1 MQSRKS
7 SQKNLLQPVGIGLF
21 ILVLLALFFPTQ
33 PVRAAASDS
42 SIVMTQQGAV
52 QGIVGATSRSF
63 LGIPYA
69 APPVGN
75 LRWKPPQPHAPWST
89 TLDATKAG
97 SPCPQNAT
105 PFGQASTN
113 EDCLFLNVYTPNPV
127 ESNLPV
133 MIWLH
138 GGAFVAGEGSSYDPS
153 ATLVTQGNV
162 IVVTINYRLGVFGFL
177 ALNALSSE
185 DPHGSSGNDGLLDQ
199 QFAFQ
204 WVRNNIQ
211 AFGGNP
217 NQVTIFGESAGGI
230 SVCANIASP
239 TARGLFQR
247 AITESGPCTF
257 PLPTLATAESEGNT
271 IATNL
276 GCTQTIASQQTACLR
291 TLSTQQLLA
300 QESTGFD
307 LSQPGSLLPFTPN
320 IDGSVLPQSLTNAL
334 LSGQFN
340 HVPVIEG
347 TNQTEGRLFVAIS
360 FDLLSNGP
368 LTAQQY
374 PGVVQNLVGAQ
385 AAPQVLAEYPLSD
398 FSSPD
403 VALSAIIGDAAFSCS
418 ARAADQL
425 LAASVPTFSYEFNDV
440 NAPMLFLPPV
450 SFPYGATHTDEIQ
463 YLFQLTGLASQLD
476 TDQINLSH
484 QMISYWT
491 EFAKNG
497 NPNSF
502 STPGWGVYT
511 AFTDNFLSLVPPTPT
526 LELGFSFEHNCG
538 FWTQITLQQLFFSAT
553 FAQV

>member
-1 MQSRKS
+1 MQSWKL
-7 SQKNLLQPVGIGLF
+7 SQKHLFQLVGIGLLIF
-21 ILVLLALFFPTQ
+21 VLLALSFPMQ
-33 PVRAAASDS
+33 PVKAMASDS

-52 QGIVGATSRSF
+52 QGTVGSTFRSF

-89 TLDATKAG
+89 TLEATTPG

-105 PFGQASTN
+105 PFGQASIN
-113 EDCLFLNVYTPNPV
+113 ENCLFLNVYTPNPV

-138 GGAFVAGEGSSYDPS
+138 GGAFVVGEGSSYDPS
-153 ATLVTQGNV
+153 TTLVTRGNV
-162 IVVTINYRLGVFGFL
+162 IVVTINYRLGAFGFL

-185 DPHGSSGNDGLLDQ
+185 DPNGSSGNYGLLDQ

-257 PLPTLATAESEGNT
+257 PLPTLAAAEATGAT
-271 IATNL
+271 IASNL
-276 GCTQTIASQQTACLR
+276 GCAQTVASQQTACLR
-291 TLSTQQLLA
+291 ALSPQQILT
-300 QESTGFD
+300 QESPGFN
-307 LSQPGSLLPFTPN
+307 LSQPSSLLPFTPN

-334 LSGQFN
+334 LTGQFN
-340 HVPVIEG
+340 HVPIVEG
-347 TNQTEGRLFVAIS
+347 TNETEGRLFVAVA
-360 FDLLSNGP
+360 FDLSGSGP

-374 PGVVQNLVGAQ
+374 PTVVQNLVGNL

-403 VALSAIIGDAAFSCS
+403 VALSAILGDAAFSCS

-425 LAASVPTFSYEFNDV
+425 LAASVPTFAYEFNDA

-463 YLFQLTGLASQLD
+463 YLLQLTGLTSQLN
-476 TDQINLSH
+476 TGQISLSQ

-491 EFAKNG
+491 EFAANA

-502 STPGWGVYT
+502 STPAWGAYATV
-511 AFTDNFLSLVPPTPT
+511 TDNFQSLVPPAPT
-526 LELGFSFEHNCG
+526 LELDFSLKHNCG
-538 FWTQITLQQLFFSAT
+538 FWTQIALQQLFFNAIL
-553 FAQV
+553 ALI